1 MRIRAALVEEAGGP
15 FVIRDVELEEPRA
28 DEVLVRMTA
37 AGICHTDLAMRRR
50 WSRLPMVFGHEGA
63 GVVEAVGPEVGGLS
77 PGDTVCLTFRSC
89 GACDQCRDGHPAYCG
104 RSDLNARGTR
114 ADGSTPLATEGG
126 GTPVYG
132 NFFGQSSFATHALAY
147 ESNTIKVPADLPPTL
162 AAPLGCSVQTG
173 AGTVVNVLR
182 PRPGETVAVLGAG
195 AVGLS
200 AVMAAVAAG
209 CEVLAVDP
217 VPERRALALELGAAD
232 RELAG
237 VHHAIDTT
245 GRPDVIDR
253 AVHAL
258 RRRGTLALV
267 GLVGRA
273 ELDLATVLYN
283 GLRVRGVIEG
293 DASPAGFIP
302 WLVDRHREGRL
313 PVERLVA
320 EFAFEQIEAAARSGT
335 IKPVLTFR

>member
-15 FVIRDVELEEPRA
+15 FVIRDVELAEPRA
-28 DEVLVRMTA
+28 DEILVRMTA
-37 AGICHTDLAMRRR
+37 AGICHTDLAMRRG

-63 GVVEAVGPEVGGLS
+63 GVVEAVGDDVRTLA

-89 GACDQCRDGHPAYCG
+89 GACGQCRDGHPAYC
-104 RSDLNARGTR
+104 RHSDLNARGTR
-114 ADGSTPLATEGG
+114 ADGSTPLSRDGRD
-126 GTPVYG
+126 VFG

-147 ESNTIKVPADLPPTL
+147 ESNAVKVPADLPPSI

-173 AGTVVNVLR
+173 AGTVLNVLR
-182 PRPGETVAVLGAG
+182 PRKGETVAVLGAG

-217 VPERRALALELGAAD
+217 VPERRELALELGAVD
-232 RELAG
+232 RKPAG

-245 GRPDVIDR
+245 GRADVIDQALR
-253 AVHAL
+253 AL

-283 GLRVRGVIEG
+283 GLELRGVIEG
-293 DASPAGFIP
+293 DATPAGFIP
-302 WLVDRHREGRL
+302 RLVDLHREGRL
-313 PVERLVA
+313 PVERLVG
-320 EFAFEQIEAAARSGT
+320 EFAFDEIESAARSGT

>member
-1 MRIRAALVEEAGGP
+1 MKIRAALVEEAGGP
-15 FVIRDVELEEPRA
+15 FVIREVELEEPRA
-28 DEVLVRMTA
+28 DEVLVRITA
-37 AGICHTDLAMRRR
+37 AGICHTDLALRRG

-63 GVVEAVGPEVGGLS
+63 GVVEAVGDDVEGLS

-89 GACDQCRDGHPAYCG
+89 GACGQCRDGHPAYC
-104 RSDLNARGTR
+104 RHSDLNARGTR
-114 ADGSTPLATEGG
+114 ADGSTPLSRNGQN
-126 GTPVYG
+126 VYG

-147 ESNTIKVPADLPPTL
+147 ASNTVKVPDDLPPAL

-173 AGTVVNVLR
+173 AGTIFNVLR
-182 PRPGETVAVLGAG
+182 PREGETVAVLGAG

-217 VPERRALALELGAAD
+217 VPERRALALELGAVD
-232 RELAG
+232 RELTG

-245 GRPDVIDR
+245 GRADVINQAIR
-253 AVHAL
+253 AL

-283 GLRVRGVIEG
+283 GLELRGVIEG
-293 DASPAGFIP
+293 DATPAGFIP
-302 WLVDRHREGRL
+302 HLADLHREGRL

-320 EFAFEQIEAAARSGT
+320 EFPFEEIELATRAGT